1 MSRYI
6 KPRTFRT
13 FFLSDSHQQTLHE
26 LLALSRKHKTDV
38 AFSSAFRHNSD
49 FDFGLGSFSLLEEI
63 TKGQEWAKFINP
75 NLYTSSINQRPP
87 EETQPKVPPNPFSAN
102 QSAGSVNQLRDGS
115 SPWTFRSTEPP
126 PAQTAPVFSSV
137 SMEVSDG
144 KQQESAYR
152 PADPVEL
159 MEHGHNQ
166 SDGQLRESRPGPQL
180 GPSATPQVR
189 RSLQTPTEASVSI
202 WGKKLFLCLF
212 AGFRYSSQ
220 RRAEGQRSDQQ
231 EEAASVGRKRSE
243 LWNRCAT
250 SVLS

>member
-1 MSRYI
+1 MN
-6 KPRTFRT
+6 
-13 FFLSDSHQQTLHE
+13 FLLCHT
-26 LLALSRKHKTDV
+26 HKTDV
-38 AFSSAFRHNSD
+38 VFSSAFRHNSD

-75 NLYTSSINQRPP
+75 NLYTPLINQRPP
-87 EETQPKVPPNPFSAN
+87 EETQPKVPPNPFGAN
-102 QSAGSVNQLRDGS
+102 RSAGSVNQLRDGS
-115 SPWTFRSTEPP
+115 SPWTFRSAEPA

-166 SDGQLRESRPGPQL
+166 SDGQLRESGPGPQL

-189 RSLQTPTEASVSI
+189 RSLQTQTETSTSI
-202 WGKKLFLCLF
+202 WKKKSCFFVCLQ
-212 AGFRYSSQ
+212 ASDILHSAVLKVR
-220 RRAEGQRSDQQ
+220 GQTS
-231 EEAASVGRKRSE
+231 RKRHHQSAE
-243 LWNRCAT
+243 RGQSSGN
-250 SVLS
+250 VVQHLS